1 MNSLY
6 LCFQYLILYSV
17 NHLDQDVSVTRNGVT
32 NDLQLVKQQDIMIDS
47 SISQSRHVDG
57 ERALERW
64 VPDED
69 GPECPE
75 LESIF
80 DGHWNRLSPLCL
92 FLIFHL
98 RKCCSG
104 FETFVR

>member
-1 MNSLY
+1 MKSLY
-6 LCFQYLILYSV
+6 LILHCV

-32 NDLQLVKQQDIMIDS
+32 NDLQLVKQQDILIDS

-69 GPECPE
+69 DPECPE

-80 DGHWNRLSPLCL
+80 DGHWNRLLPFSV
-92 FLIFHL
+92 FF
-98 RKCCSG
+98 
-104 FETFVR
+104 

>member
-1 MNSLY
+1 M
-6 LCFQYLILYSV
+6 
-17 NHLDQDVSVTRNGVT
+17 T
-32 NDLQLVKQQDIMIDS
+32 NDLQLVKQQDILIDS

-80 DGHWNRLSPLCL
+80 DGHWNRL
-92 FLIFHL
+92 
-98 RKCCSG
+98 
-104 FETFVR
+104 